1 MTQRADLAERDIR
14 FKRVR
19 EAMEQEGLVALVVAG
34 HGSGFNRGNIRYF
47 ADVHVWEGDSLIL
60 IPLAGDPVHVQV
72 TYASAS
78 MPDEL
83 WISDY
88 RRSPFPQNEIVKAME
103 KKGLTKGKVGIAGL
117 DKIITARAYETLKNT
132 FPVVDFVSAD
142 LMVDRVRAVKSPLE
156 LQQIGKL
163 LKLSQKA
170 MDRFVEV
177 IAPGI
182 TQREAAS
189 EADKVIR
196 AGGSFDD
203 LTLIHE
209 GNFTGLPRDVPLKC
223 DDLVG
228 FHLETC
234 GESGHWSEINVVCA
248 FREPTALEQKL
259 IDSELRAFAE
269 IRNMAR
275 PGVTLSDME
284 NTFLRVLVE
293 DGWKLGEP
301 AWHYSFHGQ
310 GMDGIEWPYFTPMLE
325 GNRDTSLEEGMVFS
339 YHPHRDTTP
348 VVDRIPRIF
357 DDIVITTNGAERLSS
372 DWDLAWRIM
381 K

>member
-1 MTQRADLAERDIR
+1 MANRADLTERDIR
-14 FKRVR
+14 FRRVR
-19 EAMEQEGLVALVVAG
+19 DGMEKAGLDALVVAG
-34 HGSGFNRGNIRYF
+34 HGSSFNRGYIRYF
-47 ADVHVWEGDSLIL
+47 ADTHLWAGDSLIL
-60 IPLAGDPVHVQV
+60 IPLEGDPVQVLV
-72 TYASAS
+72 TYSGAS
-78 MPDEL
+78 MPDKL
-83 WISDY
+83 WIEDF
-88 RRSPFPQNEIVKAME
+88 RKAPDPQSEIVKAME
-103 KKGLTKGKVGIAGL
+103 EKGLTKGKVGIAGL
-117 DKIITARAYETLKNT
+117 DRIITVGAYETLNNS
-132 FPVVDFVSAD
+132 FPGVDFVSAD
-142 LMVDRVRAVKSPLE
+142 LLVDRVRSIKSPLE
-156 LQQIGKL
+156 LQQIGEL

-170 MDRFVEV
+170 IDQFVEV

-209 GNFTGLPRDVPLKC
+209 GSFTGLPRDVALKC

-269 IRNMAR
+269 IRNMAK
-275 PGVTLSDME
+275 PGVTLGDME
-284 NTFLRVLVE
+284 NTFLRVIVE

-310 GMDGIEWPYFTPMLE
+310 GMDSIEWPYFTPMLE
-325 GNRDTSLEEGMVFS
+325 ANKDTSLEEGMVFS

-348 VVDRIPRIF
+348 TVDRLPRIF
-357 DDIVITTNGAERLSS
+357 DDIVITTDGAERLSS
-372 DWDLAWRIM
+372 DWDLGWRIM
-381 K
+381 R

>member
-1 MTQRADLAERDIR
+1 MVNHAGLTERDMR
-14 FKRVR
+14 FRRVR
-19 EAMEQEGLVALVVAG
+19 EAMEKAGLDALVVAG
-34 HGSGFNRGNIRYF
+34 HGSSFNRGYIRYI
-47 ADVHVWEGDSLIL
+47 ADTHLWAGDSLIL
-60 IPLAGDPVHVQV
+60 IPLEGDPVQALV
-72 TYASAS
+72 TYSGASL
-78 MPDEL
+78 PDKL
-83 WISDY
+83 WIEDF
-88 RRSPFPQNEIVKAME
+88 RKAPDPRSEIVKAME
-103 KKGLTKGKVGIAGL
+103 EKGLTKGKVGIVGL
-117 DKIITARAYETLKNT
+117 DRIITVGAHETLNNT
-132 FPVVDFVSAD
+132 FPGVDFVSAD
-142 LMVDRVRAVKSPLE
+142 LLVDRVRSIKSSLE
-156 LQQIGKL
+156 LQQIGEL

-182 TQREAAS
+182 TQREAAA
-189 EADKVIR
+189 EAGKVIR

-209 GNFTGLPRDVPLKC
+209 GSFTGLPRDVALKC

-248 FREPTALEQKL
+248 FREPTVLEQKL
-259 IDSELRAFAE
+259 IDSELSAFAE

-275 PGVTLSDME
+275 PGVTLGEME
-284 NTFLRVLVE
+284 NTFLRVIVE

-310 GMDGIEWPYFTPMLE
+310 GMDSIEWPYFTPMLE
-325 GNRDTSLEEGMVFS
+325 ANKDTSLEEGMVFS

-348 VVDRIPRIF
+348 IVDRLPRIF
-357 DDIVITTNGAERLSS
+357 DDIVITTDGAERLSS
-372 DWDLAWRIM
+372 DWDLGWRIM
-381 K
+381 R